1 MIVLAVSLSSSLCA
15 GEEPGQKTPRPPRG
29 YELIAAEGWW
39 WGIAKGSQHPRAKL
53 TELITQR
60 LTDIRRRL
68 GRAGETSVLVIRTPN
83 RSGFRKVTQELGGGD
98 PENWVAALAFP
109 ARGIVVLD
117 TQRLQ
122 GLPLKRG
129 EIITH
134 ELAHVVLGEVG
145 PHVPRWYHEGM
156 AQWLGGER
164 LEAEWVRLLAFHA
177 ADDGLS
183 PFSELTRFPSES
195 QRETSLLYAQSHHYI
210 LFLNQLFGTEIHLA
224 ILDQLAAG
232 RPFFEAFESAV
243 EVPFDEV
250 QSQWIDSL
258 ARQHRWWSFL
268 FGGFNFFQGVAL
280 LAVLAFF
287 VQRTRRRRALVLMT
301 EEELRE
307 GKSGTA
313 TDPRFDEPDPPGE
326 LVREE

>member
-1 MIVLAVSLSSSLCA
+1 
-15 GEEPGQKTPRPPRG
+15 
-29 YELIAAEGWW
+29 LIEADGWW
-39 WGIAKGSQHPRAKL
+39 WGIAKGSQTPRPKL
-53 TELITQR
+53 TEMITQQ
-60 LTDIRRRL
+60 LSNIRRRL
-68 GRAGETSVLVIRTPN
+68 GREGATSVLVIRTPN
-83 RSGFRKVTQELGGGD
+83 RSGFRRVTQELGGGD

-117 TQRLQ
+117 TERLQ

-134 ELAHVVLGEVG
+134 ELAHVVLGEAG

-177 ADDGLS
+177 ADEGLS

-195 QRETSLLYAQSHHYI
+195 QRETSLLYAQSHHFI
-210 LFLNQLFGTEIHLA
+210 LYLNQRFGTVIHLK

-232 RPFFEAFESAV
+232 RPFFEAFETGV
-243 EVPFDEV
+243 GVPFEDV
-250 QSQWIDSL
+250 QSQWIDTL

-287 VQRTRRRRALVLMT
+287 VQRVRRRRALLLMA

-307 GKSGTA
+307 ERSGPS
-313 TDPRFDEPDPPGE
+313 TDSRIDESDPPVDR
-326 LVREE
+326 VRQE